1 MLARTLAQV
10 TRTAVVDRGQLE
22 RLLEPRDGVV
32 LERRTGDRR
41 YEAAEG
47 PVSRYVRTVDVEP
60 LDDGDRDDAY
70 RVRQTVE
77 FRLALTWWGWLFV
90 PLVRGHLGAVK
101 QAPRRPWWAPV
112 DRLDPVAANTLGSVM
127 AMSFVVSYAASLL
140 SQSMTF
146 VAEDFGVSTS
156 GQGVA
161 LATVRI
167 DGFVALPLL
176 ALADRRGR
184 RRMVMV
190 TAVGTCVLSGLGA
203 LAPSMTALVGT
214 QVLARGFATAASVTL
229 LVAALEEMPRNNR
242 AFAISLETMA
252 AALGAGACIGLLF
265 LADLASWRLLYA
277 VTLLGLPLVRGIG
290 RRFTETRRFQAP
302 HPIAAVAGHGR
313 RLWLLGVAAVCLT
326 VFSVPASQFQNE
338 YLRDERGFSATR
350 ISIFLVATNVFGAIG
365 IVVGGKLAD
374 LRGRRVVASTA
385 VIGGVGATV
394 VMFLV
399 TGWPMW
405 AWSVIGAV
413 VGAATVP
420 SLGVYGP
427 ELFPTS
433 LRGKANGVITG
444 VARVGSVVGLV
455 ATGVLADR
463 FDAIGPALAILA
475 IGPAIVAVLIMTA
488 FPETAHHELEDLN
501 PEDRTPDPDP

>member
-1 MLARTLAQV
+1 M
-10 TRTAVVDRGQLE
+10 
-22 RLLEPRDGVV
+22 P
-32 LERRTGDRR
+32 
-41 YEAAEG
+41 
-47 PVSRYVRTVDVEP
+47 
-60 LDDGDRDDAY
+60 
-70 RVRQTVE
+70 
-77 FRLALTWWGWLFV
+77 
-90 PLVRGHLGAVK
+90 
-101 QAPRRPWWAPV
+101 
-112 DRLDPVAANTLGSVM
+112 
-127 AMSFVVSYAASLL
+127 
-140 SQSMTF
+140 
-146 VAEDFGVSTS
+146 
-156 GQGVA
+156 
-161 LATVRI
+161 
-167 DGFVALPLL
+167 
-176 ALADRRGR
+176 
-184 RRMVMV
+184 
-190 TAVGTCVLSGLGA
+190 
-203 LAPSMTALVGT
+203 ALVGT

-252 AALGAGACIGLLF
+252 AALGAGACVGLLF
-265 LADLASWRLLYA
+265 LADLVSWRLLYA

-302 HPIAAVAGHGR
+302 HPVATVAGHGR

-326 VFSVPASQFQNE
+326 IFSVPASQFQNE

-350 ISIFLVATNVFGAIG
+350 ISVFIIATNVFGAIG

-385 VIGGVGATV
+385 IIGGVGATV
-394 VMFLV
+394 VMFV
-399 TGWPMW
+399 VAGWPMW

-413 VGAATVP
+413 IGAATVP

-433 LRGKANGVITG
+433 LRGRANGVITG

-475 IGPAIVAVLIMTA
+475 LGPAIVAVLIMTA

-501 PEDRTPDPDP
+501 PEDPPPALE